1 MIATATHVADTIELP
16 PPRLWESATLVDALM
31 ARQSTREFSARPL
44 DLATLSGLL
53 WAAWGFNRPE
63 ARMRTA
69 PSTHD
74 AQEIDVYVVT
84 AQGAYV
90 YDARRSA
97 LDLVAPGDH
106 RFETGLQEYA
116 ADAPVNLVYV
126 ADLSLL
132 GDTSAPERPFYSAL
146 DTGFIAENVY
156 LYCAATGLV
165 CVVRS
170 LVDRARLAR
179 VLALRPEQR
188 VIAAHSIGHPKTLR
202 P

>member
-1 MIATATHVADTIELP
+1 MNATVISAADTIELP

-31 ARQSTREFSARPL
+31 ARQSTREFSARPI

-53 WAAWGFNRPE
+53 WAAWGYNRPE
-63 ARMRTA
+63 TRMRTA

-84 AQGAYV
+84 AEGAYV
-90 YDARRSA
+90 YDPRRSA
-97 LDLVAPGDH
+97 LDLVAAGDH
-106 RFETGLQEYA
+106 RADTGLQEYA
-116 ADAPVNLVYV
+116 AAAPVNLVYV
-126 ADLSLL
+126 ADLSML
-132 GDTSAPERPFYSAL
+132 GDTSAPERPFYSAF

-165 CVVRS
+165 CTVRG
-170 LVDRARLAR
+170 LVDRAKLAR

-188 VIAAHSIGHPKTLR
+188 VVAAHSIGHPKSLR